1 MSTKTRFPWVNVW
14 MIAFSAVGIWLTVS
28 GFMGAGSENRAPS
41 FRDIAG
47 WVLLGVIL
55 LVAFWR
61 LPKSLFGGEYD
72 GEQMVMND
80 LGGLYLAAW
89 RKLWRQ
95 KWILWLFGLVCLVS
109 ILGMLTD
116 NLLTRHYLA
125 ERLAAMTSA
134 AAAPLGTSHFEWF
147 VSQLRWRSAY
157 DIYEAPAH
165 FFPSLGLARTPIGQ
179 ASFVLLV
186 LIPLAARRLR
196 ALEKGSA
203 HAPELRFMRGLLGPL
218 AIVSAAAIVALI
230 ICMVRTY
237 ADFVAGGLRP
247 SGPRVAEFVSSQ
259 IWSAVLY
266 VVIVPVLIGG
276 LAGSLRRV
284 ASRGTVTADTFLT
297 DGARFFKPLVGVF
310 LLYWFFTV
318 RFGTVWLSEVRSH
331 FLQEWLYPSLGF
343 IALIST
349 LGILLLMFAPYAVI
363 VRGTGAWGSIRA
375 GFRDWISHAGDVISF
390 VALGITFVSV
400 LLMLRD
406 AVWAAAS
413 VWLNKLSPL
422 TMLTGAAGALISAL
436 LAAFMAVAVWE
447 FYWRIAGTESAEDS
461 AS

>member
-1 MSTKTRFPWVNVW
+1 
-14 MIAFSAVGIWLTVS
+14 
-28 GFMGAGSENRAPS
+28 
-41 FRDIAG
+41 
-47 WVLLGVIL
+47 
-55 LVAFWR
+55 
-61 LPKSLFGGEYD
+61 
-72 GEQMVMND
+72 
-80 LGGLYLAAW
+80 
-89 RKLWRQ
+89 
-95 KWILWLFGLVCLVS
+95 
-109 ILGMLTD
+109 
-116 NLLTRHYLA
+116 
-125 ERLAAMTSA
+125 
-134 AAAPLGTSHFEWF
+134 
-147 VSQLRWRSAY
+147 
-157 DIYEAPAH
+157 
-165 FFPSLGLARTPIGQ
+165 
-179 ASFVLLV
+179 
-186 LIPLAARRLR
+186 
-196 ALEKGSA
+196 
-203 HAPELRFMRGLLGPL
+203 
-218 AIVSAAAIVALI
+218 
-230 ICMVRTY
+230 
-237 ADFVAGGLRP
+237 
-247 SGPRVAEFVSSQ
+247 
-259 IWSAVLY
+259 
-266 VVIVPVLIGG
+266 
-276 LAGSLRRV
+276 
-284 ASRGTVTADTFLT
+284 T